1 MYENEPEI
9 EFVEHADE
17 NDIELINFFVSH
29 IKKGHVQNDS
39 KYIEQWL
46 PYDNGK
52 LFIAIGKEI
61 SKLGNEQ
68 LTNFVRRIYKERFF
82 VW

>member
-9 EFVEHADE
+9 EFVEQANE

-29 IKKGHVQNDS
+29 IKLGHSRNDS

-61 SKLGNEQ
+61 TKLNDDK
-68 LTNFVRRIYKERFF
+68 LTNFVRKIYKERYF
-82 VW
+82 V